1 MFCAVTAVLDVSTF
15 FEEARKKKSVA
26 LLNKPIISHRNIYP
40 RKTFVALQALMLH
53 ESSLTI
59 NDNVF
64 FMNSIRLKRH
74 LLNLV

>member
-1 MFCAVTAVLDVSTF
+1 MFRHFLKRQ
-15 FEEARKKKSVA
+15 EKKRVA
-26 LLNKPIISHRNIYP
+26 LLNKPISHRNIYA
-40 RKTFVALQALMLH
+40 RKTFVALEALMLH